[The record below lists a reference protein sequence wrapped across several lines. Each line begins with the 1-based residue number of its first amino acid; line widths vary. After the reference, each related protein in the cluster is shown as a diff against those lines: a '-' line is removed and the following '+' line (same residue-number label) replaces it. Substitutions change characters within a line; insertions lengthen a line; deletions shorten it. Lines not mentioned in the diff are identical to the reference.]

1 MATVVGDLNHAA
13 VVLLRFRER
22 AVRELVN
29 VSASGSRLEE
39 PEQTQCDSVG
49 TFLVPTD
56 QVVGRGPEEHD
67 LVNRDAC
74 GTKTRRTGSTDLD
87 SHTDGNTPCG
97 CLTTAGGGS
106 WQKLDCVGTGG

>member
-1 MATVVGDLNHAA
+1 MATVIGDLDHAA
-13 VVLLRFRER
+13 VVLLRFRKR

-39 PEQTQCDSVG
+39 PEQTQRDSVS

-67 LVNRDAC
+67 LVNRDAR
-74 GTKTRRTGSTDLD
+74 GTKTRRTGSTNLD
-87 SHTDGNTPCG
+87 SYTDGNTPCG
-97 CLTTAGGGS
+97 CLTTACGGS
-106 WQKLDCVGTGG
+106 WQKLDCVGAGR